1 MKIAVVVQRYGADI
15 NGGAELHA
23 RYLAEHLARHVHVE
37 VLTTCATDYITWAD
51 ARPAGVSQVGAVPV
65 RRFPVVRPRDPQTFG
80 SWSERVFAQQHSVN
94 DELAW
99 LDAEGPTSP
108 ELVRYIAEH
117 QGEYDYFLFFSFRYY
132 HAFHGARTV
141 PGKAI
146 LVPTAERDEALGLG
160 VFPAV
165 LRGVRACMYNSP
177 EERALLQ
184 AVAGTDDVPGVV
196 VGIGSE
202 VPAAASPARFQQ
214 RTGLHG
220 RTAIYIGRIDENKG
234 CAELFDYWKRY
245 SEITPGGMTLVLIGT
260 PVLPVPDH
268 PRIRHLGFVSDPEK
282 YDALAAAEFLIMPSY
297 LESLSMVALE
307 AWAMG
312 KPVLAN
318 GRCDVLRGQAMRSN
332 AGLYYENYAEFVEA
346 VRVLESSPAV
356 ASALG
361 RNGSAFFR
369 THYSW
374 PVIERKYLDM
384 FDRLSRE
391 AGESGGARV
400 MAPLPGW
407 WGRRQRTLLPARD
420 VLQSLPSGPVPAS
433 ALRAARPEPAHRAP
447 DARPQRR
454 DESDPRSGRPQ
465 DGRSEERRPQGSR
478 PQDGRPREGHA
489 RDSRPREGQGREGQR
504 PRDRQPREGRPLEG
518 RSSEGRQGRPGGPT
532 KAAAAPAATGAPGSD
547 RGRGA
552 NRGRRSRRPQGR
564 PPGKGGA

>member
-1 MKIAVVVQRYGADI
+1 MKIAVVVQRYGAEI

-23 RYLAEHLARHVHVE
+23 RYLAEHLARHVQVE
-37 VLTTCATDYITWAD
+37 VLTTCAQDYITWAD
-51 ARPAGVSQVGAVPV
+51 AYPAGPTTVGKVPV
-65 RRFPVVRPRDPQTFG
+65 RRFAVTRPRDPHTFG
-80 SWSERVFAQQHSVN
+80 SWSERVFGERHSVN

-108 ELVRYIAEH
+108 ELVRYIADHEAD
-117 QGEYDYFLFFSFRYY
+117 YDFFLFFSFRYY
-132 HAFHGARTV
+132 HAYHGAKAV

-184 AVAGTDDVPGVV
+184 AVAGTDEVPGVV
-196 VGIGSE
+196 VGIGSD
-202 VPAAASPARFQQ
+202 VPAASNPARFRQ
-214 RTGLHG
+214 RTGING
-220 RTAIYIGRIDENKG
+220 ASAIYIGRIDENKG

-245 SEITPGGMTLVLIGT
+245 SEITPGGLTLVLIGT

-268 PRIRHLGFVSDPEK
+268 PRIRHLGFLSDQEK

-318 GRCDVLRGQAMRSN
+318 GKCDVLRGQAIRSN

-346 VRVLESSPAV
+346 VRVLESSATV
-356 ASALG
+356 ATALG

-369 THYSW
+369 THYTW

-384 FDRLSRE
+384 FDRLTRE
-391 AGESGGARV
+391 GGTARTMDAV
-400 MAPLPGW
+400 PGW
-407 WGRRQRTLLPARD
+407 WGRRQKTLPPARE
-420 VLQSLPSGPVPAS
+420 VLAGLPVGPVTNVRS
-433 ALRAARPEPAHRAP
+433 TRPESPARTQ
-447 DARPQRR
+447 DTRPPRR
-454 DESDPRSGRPQ
+454 DES
-465 DGRSEERRPQGSR
+465 
-478 PQDGRPREGHA
+478 
-489 RDSRPREGQGREGQR
+489 R
-504 PRDRQPREGRPLEG
+504 PRDGRHEGRPPDSCG
-518 RSSEGRQGRPGGPT
+518 HDGGARDGGTRDGQARDRRSRQGRPRDGRQASPPADGSAKVTAGASGP
-532 KAAAAPAATGAPGSD
+532 P
-547 RGRGA
+547 RGRDT
-552 NRGRRSRRPQGR
+552 NRGRRVRRPPGR
-564 PPGKGGA
+564 PPRKDRA